1 MVSKLLLQ
9 KYAKLAVKVGINIQ
23 KGQILVVNSP
33 VACYELTR
41 EIARSAYEEGASYVM
56 VRWSDDV
63 ITKDYYTFAPMDVI
77 TEVPEYV
84 ISQSHYIVDKGAALL
99 SITAPTPGLMKDV
112 DGSKLLASAKASN
125 EKLSF
130 MRKHTMANGT
140 QWLVLAAPTVAWA
153 EKVFPGLKGEEAT
166 DKLWAAI
173 LSACRVTENNDP
185 IQEWNDHMDRL
196 AKHNKML
203 NEYDFECLRFKN
215 GVGTDLEVKLVE
227 GHIWGGGGEDSQKG
241 VYFAPN
247 IPTEETFTMPHS
259 HGVNGKVVATM
270 PLNYQGKLIE
280 DFYLVF
286 KDGAVVEYGAKKEED
301 ALKSLIEL
309 DEGSKRLGEVAL
321 ISHDSPISN
330 MNILFYN
337 TLFDENASCHLALGN
352 AYPMNMKDSDKM
364 TEDEL
369 MNKGY
374 NKSSTH
380 VDFMFGSSD
389 MEIVGVKKDGTI
401 VKVFEKGN
409 FVF

>member
-352 AYPMNMKDSDKM
+352 AYSMNIVGG
-364 TEDEL
+364 TEAKEEDL
-369 MNKGY
+369 IPLGY
-374 NKSSTH
+374 NKSLVH
-380 VDFMFGSSD
+380 VDFMIGTSD
-389 MEIVGVKKDGTI
+389 LSIIGVTQEGKE
-401 VKVFEKGN
+401 VEVFVNGD
-409 FVF
+409 FAI

>member
-166 DKLWAAI
+166 DKLWSAI